1 MSIWYRIDLLL
12 KHNSLLAFKL
22 STASSTLNESV
33 AEKTQKTDSRVQRH
47 NSIIKLDR
55 GHVMKLI
62 HSRDTS
68 KPQQFALIE
77 KKLFVS

>member
-12 KHNSLLAFKL
+12 KHNSRLAFKL

-33 AEKTQKTDSRVQRH
+33 AEKTDSRVQRH

-68 KPQQFALIE
+68 KLQQFALIE
-77 KKLFVS
+77 KRLFVS

>member
-12 KHNSLLAFKL
+12 KHNSHNIKHNSL

-33 AEKTQKTDSRVQRH
+33 AEKTDSRVQRH

-55 GHVMKLI
+55 GHVIKLI
-62 HSRDTS
+62 HSQNTL

>member
-1 MSIWYRIDLLL
+1 MSIYGTELLY
-12 KHNSLLAFKL
+12 
-22 STASSTLNESV
+22 STARSTLNESV
-33 AEKTQKTDSRVQRH
+33 AEKTDSRVQRH

-55 GHVMKLI
+55 GHIVKLI
-62 HSRDTS
+62 HSRDTL

>member
-1 MSIWYRIDLLL
+1 MSMYRIALLL
-12 KHNSLLAFKL
+12 KHNSHLTFKL
-22 STASSTLNESV
+22 STARSSLNESV
-33 AEKTQKTDSRVQRH
+33 PEKTDSRVQRH

-55 GHVMKLI
+55 GHVIKLI
-62 HSRDTS
+62 HSQNTL

>member
-1 MSIWYRIDLLL
+1 MSIWYRIALLL
-12 KHNSLLAFKL
+12 KHNSRLTFKL
-22 STASSTLNESV
+22 STARSSLNESV
-33 AEKTQKTDSRVQRH
+33 AEKTDSRVQRH

-62 HSRDTS
+62 HSRDTL